1 MCPDLL
7 LPVEDSNNDEDE
19 DAHSNQCDGRQ
30 QDTIAGSQVQFRAP
44 AEEGGR
50 WRRLGILIVH
60 IWQRKRAGIT
70 K

>member
-19 DAHSNQCDGRQ
+19 DAHSDQCDGRQ
-30 QDTIAGSQVQFRAP
+30 QDTIAGSEVQLRAP

-50 WRRLGILIVH
+50 WRRS
-60 IWQRKRAGIT
+60 
-70 K
+70 